1 MARLRTDGLPVAIT
15 PEDILTRKVIADAQ
29 ISFDGNSIAFVVGDC
44 FKEKIGKAKSNIWLA
59 DVGSGTSRQFT
70 GGAGTDNFP
79 RWSPDGR
86 KLAFLS
92 DRSENRLVQVYLI
105 DREGGEAL
113 QLTDIRGEIAGFAW
127 SPSGKEIAFLMY
139 DPETE
144 EDRARM
150 EKSGGAIEFEKFHK
164 FCRIWTVDVQN
175 KSLRK
180 VTGDYQV
187 WEFCWCPDGSCF
199 AAIVADEPYEWSW
212 HIARLAVIPVDRGAP
227 RVLYDAKP
235 KQLGGLLWS
244 QDGRSIYFL
253 SATLSDRPLVGGDLF
268 RISASGSETEPTN
281 LTNDNLGS
289 VHYAKW
295 NSTDRLIVLSV
306 NNAKTIFTLV
316 KLSGPKQVEVTTLY
330 EGEVGVIGG
339 LLFTSQP
346 MFSCAD
352 NGSIAVVR
360 EDLYSPQ
367 EIWYGKMSE
376 ASISWKQLTDLN
388 KPLKKYS
395 NICAEMVE
403 WKSFDGLNIQ
413 GFLYHPPRQ
422 ENEPLPLIVRPHGGP
437 SLGYGCRFELEPRY
451 YASHGYAVL
460 LPNPRGSM
468 GRGVKFL
475 EMNRGNIEGK
485 DFKDIMAGVDYCIEE
500 QWADPKNL
508 FVYGGSYGGYL
519 VAWTVSQTQRFN
531 AAVMDYGISNLLS
544 CHGGEWNTYWE
555 VFQFDIDPYKQSDL
569 FNKKSPIYYA
579 RNVKTPTL
587 IIHGKEDPCVPVEQ
601 AHEFFRA
608 LKELGVQTELV
619 VYPREGHGYQERAH
633 MIDSFQR
640 HLNWFNEHMKHH
652 ES

>member
-1 MARLRTDGLPVAIT
+1 MARLPTDGLPVAIT
-15 PEDILTRKVIADAQ
+15 PEDILTKKVITDAQ
-29 ISFDGNSIAFVVGDC
+29 ISSNGNSIAFVVGDC

-59 DVGSGTSRQFT
+59 DVGSGTLRQFT
-70 GGAGTDNFP
+70 RGAGTDNFP
-79 RWSPDGR
+79 RWSPDGT

-113 QLTDIRGEIAGFAW
+113 QLTDIRGEITDFAW

-144 EDRARM
+144 EDRVRM

-164 FCRIWTVDVQN
+164 FCRIWTVHIQN

-180 VTGDYQV
+180 VTEDHQV

-199 AAIVADEPYEWSW
+199 AATVADEPYEWSW
-212 HIARLAVIPVDRGAP
+212 HIARLAVIPINTGEP

-268 RISASGSETEPTN
+268 RISASGSERKPTN

-295 NSTDRLIVLSV
+295 NATDRLIVLSV

-316 KLSGPKQVEVTTLY
+316 NLSGPKQVEFTTLY

-352 NGSIAVVR
+352 NGLIAIVR

-376 ASISWKQLTDLN
+376 ASIFWKQLTDFN

-413 GFLYHPPRQ
+413 GFLYYPPRQ
-422 ENEPLPLIVRPHGGP
+422 QNEPLPLVVHEHGGP
-437 SLGYGCRFELEPRY
+437 SFGYGCRFEMEARY

-485 DFKDIMAGVDYCIEE
+485 DFKDIMAGVDYCIEQ

-531 AAVMDYGISNLLS
+531 AAVMDFGICNLLS

-555 VFQFDIDPYKQSDL
+555 VFQFDIDPYNQSDL

-601 AHEFFRA
+601 GHEFFRA
-608 LKELGVQTELV
+608 LKELGIQTELI
-619 VYPREGHGYQERAH
+619 VYPREGHGYQERVH

>member
-1 MARLRTDGLPVAIT
+1 MARLPTDGLPVAIT
-15 PEDILTRKVIADAQ
+15 PEDILTKKVITDAQ
-29 ISFDGNSIAFVVGDC
+29 ISSNGNSIAFVVGDC

-59 DVGSGTSRQFT
+59 DVGSGTLRQFT
-70 GGAGTDNFP
+70 RGAGTDNFP
-79 RWSPDGR
+79 RWSPDGT

-113 QLTDIRGEIAGFAW
+113 QLTDIRGEITDFAW

-144 EDRARM
+144 EDRVRM

-164 FCRIWTVDVQN
+164 FCRIWTVDIQD

-212 HIARLAVIPVDRGAP
+212 HIARLAVIPLNTGEP
-227 RVLYDAKP
+227 YVLYDAKP

-253 SATLSDRPLVGGDLF
+253 SATLSDRPLVCGDLF
-268 RISASGSETEPTN
+268 RISASGSEREPTN

-295 NSTDRLIVLSV
+295 NSTNRLIVLSV

-316 KLSGPKQVEVTTLY
+316 NLSGPKQVEFTTLY

-339 LLFTSQP
+339 MLFTSQP

-352 NGSIAVVR
+352 NGSIAIVR

-388 KPLKKYS
+388 KPLKMYS
-395 NICAEMVE
+395 NIRAEMVE

-413 GFLYHPPRQ
+413 GFLYYPPGQ
-422 ENEPLPLIVRPHGGP
+422 ENEPLPLVVRPHGGP
-437 SLGYGCRFELEPRY
+437 SLGYGCRFEMEARY

-485 DFKDIMAGVDYCIEE
+485 DFKDIMAGVDYCIEQ

-531 AAVMDYGISNLLS
+531 AAVMDYGICNLLS

-555 VFQFDIDPYKQSDL
+555 VFQFDIDPYNQSDL

-608 LKELGVQTELV
+608 LKGLGVQTELV
-619 VYPREGHGYQERAH
+619 VYPREGHGYQEKAH

-640 HLNWFNEHMKHH
+640 HLNWFNEHMKH
-652 ES
+652 

>member
-1 MARLRTDGLPVAIT
+1 MARLPTDGLPVAIT
-15 PEDILTRKVIADAQ
+15 PEDILTKKVITDAQ
-29 ISFDGNSIAFVVGDC
+29 ISSNGNSIAFVVGDC

-59 DVGSGTSRQFT
+59 DVGSGTLRQFT
-70 GGAGTDNFP
+70 RGAGTDNFP
-79 RWSPDGR
+79 RWSPDGT

-113 QLTDIRGEIAGFAW
+113 QLTDIRGEITDFAW

-144 EDRARM
+144 EDRVRM

-164 FCRIWTVDVQN
+164 FCRIWTVHIQN

-180 VTGDYQV
+180 VTEDHQV

-212 HIARLAVIPVDRGAP
+212 HIARLAVIPINTGEP

-268 RISASGSETEPTN
+268 RISASGSERKPTN

-295 NSTDRLIVLSV
+295 NATDRLIVLSV

-316 KLSGPKQVEVTTLY
+316 NLSGPKQVEFTTLY

-352 NGSIAVVR
+352 NGLIAIVR

-376 ASISWKQLTDLN
+376 ASIFWKQLTDFN

-413 GFLYHPPRQ
+413 GFLYYPPRQ
-422 ENEPLPLIVRPHGGP
+422 QNEPLPLVVHEHGGP
-437 SLGYGCRFELEPRY
+437 SFGYGCRFEMEARY

-485 DFKDIMAGVDYCIEE
+485 DFKDIMAGVDYCIEQ

-531 AAVMDYGISNLLS
+531 AAVMDYGICNLLS

-555 VFQFDIDPYKQSDL
+555 VFQFDIDPYNQSDL

-608 LKELGVQTELV
+608 LKGLGVQTELV
-619 VYPREGHGYQERAH
+619 VYPREGHGYQEKAH

-640 HLNWFNEHMKHH
+640 HLNWFNEHMKH
-652 ES
+652 

>member
-1 MARLRTDGLPVAIT
+1 MAIT
-15 PEDILTRKVIADAQ
+15 PEDILTKKVITDAQ
-29 ISFDGNSIAFVVGDC
+29 ISSNGNSIAFVVGDC

-59 DVGSGTSRQFT
+59 DVGSGTLRQFT
-70 GGAGTDNFP
+70 RGAGTDNFP
-79 RWSPDGR
+79 RWSPDGT

-113 QLTDIRGEIAGFAW
+113 QLTDIRGEITDFAW

-144 EDRARM
+144 EDRVRM

-164 FCRIWTVDVQN
+164 FCRIWTVDIQN

-180 VTGDYQV
+180 VTGDHQV

-212 HIARLAVIPVDRGAP
+212 HIARLAVIPLNTGEP

-268 RISASGSETEPTN
+268 RISASGSEREPTN

-295 NSTDRLIVLSV
+295 NATDRLIVLSV

-316 KLSGPKQVEVTTLY
+316 NLSGPKQVEFTTLY

-352 NGSIAVVR
+352 NGLIAIVR

-376 ASISWKQLTDLN
+376 ASISWKQLTDFN

-413 GFLYHPPRQ
+413 GFLYYPPRQ
-422 ENEPLPLIVRPHGGP
+422 QNEPLPLVVHEHGGP
-437 SLGYGCRFELEPRY
+437 SFGYGCRFEMEARY

-485 DFKDIMAGVDYCIEE
+485 DFKDIMAGVDYCIEQ

-531 AAVMDYGISNLLS
+531 AAVMDFGICNLLS

-555 VFQFDIDPYKQSDL
+555 VF
-569 FNKKSPIYYA
+569 
-579 RNVKTPTL
+579 
-587 IIHGKEDPCVPVEQ
+587 
-601 AHEFFRA
+601 
-608 LKELGVQTELV
+608 
-619 VYPREGHGYQERAH
+619 
-633 MIDSFQR
+633 
-640 HLNWFNEHMKHH
+640 
-652 ES
+652 